1 MDKQERGGQV
11 DGPSETRLGDLL
23 QIGQF
28 FEACGNIFGPNLRQ
42 LFEKLSKSFNC
53 LGTYHRK
60 LPWRFSGNFLLK
72 YSGHTDRHKQETD
85 R

>member
-42 LFEKLSKSFNC
+42 LFEKLSKSLNY
-53 LGTYHRK
+53 LGTY
-60 LPWRFSGNFLLK
+60 LLK
-72 YSGHTDRHKQETD
+72 TALAIFGQLITQIFWSH
-85 R
+85 